1 MVMIDQ
7 VNSVDEVFE
16 PQYVQKL
23 HMYRIS
29 LTTPGFSYAP
39 DEIIQGNPISEH
51 IATVCWHL
59 LILLHVCNNLSAG

>member
-1 MVMIDQ
+1 MIDQ

-51 IATVCWHL
+51 FATVL
-59 LILLHVCNNLSAG
+59 LVLLRVCNILSAR